1 MFHFFYKKLL
11 IYEGKSTHCCRSVL
25 LHCIKNVKI
34 ELSHDNRKEFVT
46 EGSYFLEDGEI
57 IEKIDDFWS
66 SFEGSADSCESD
78 DSHE

>member
-1 MFHFFYKKLL
+1 MTLL
-11 IYEGKSTHCCRSVL
+11 QHNKDGGLAVVSSG
-25 LHCIKNVKI
+25 
-34 ELSHDNRKEFVT
+34 EFSSCVPYCLDLPIA